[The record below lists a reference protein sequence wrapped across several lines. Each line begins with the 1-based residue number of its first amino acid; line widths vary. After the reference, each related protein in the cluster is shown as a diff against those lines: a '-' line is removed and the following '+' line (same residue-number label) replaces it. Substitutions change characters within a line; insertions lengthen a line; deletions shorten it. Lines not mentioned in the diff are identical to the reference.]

1 MAKLTEEELVIFTE
15 KAVVVEEVMTLQGPA
30 IKIVAHIEAIP
41 RQQGDK
47 PLPGTI
53 GTLPPIHPQ
62 LAAKPIEEDDNG
74 NEEDQAN

>member
-1 MAKLTEEELVIFTE
+1 MVKLTEEGLVIFTE
-15 KAVVVEEVMTLQGPA
+15 KAVVFEELITPQGPA
-30 IKIVAHIEAIP
+30 IRIIAHIEAIP

-53 GTLPPIHPQ
+53 GTLPPLHPQ
-62 LAAKPIEEDDNG
+62 LASKPIEEDDNG

>member
-1 MAKLTEEELVIFTE
+1 MTRLTEEEMVVFTE
-15 KAVVVEEVMTLQGPA
+15 KAVVFEEMATPQGPA
-30 IKIVAHIEAIP
+30 IRIIAHIEAIP

-74 NEEDQAN
+74 NEEDQAD